1 MKAYAIAT
9 TPSDLALRTN
19 IAEPLVYSPVYQA
32 RPGMK
37 MPIIIF
43 RNDRP
48 ELVPAMWGLRSSA
61 AQNTLHMSRVLKSRP
76 WNVLIRR
83 QRCAVPANCVIVQKN
98 NEAYL
103 IRLPQHRLFLMGG
116 VYQQKNDD
124 LHFTLLETESADIL
138 DSITKDMPV
147 FLHNDRI
154 RKWLEGDEL
163 DRIFHIADKAGTN
176 YFDYFRVDEK
186 ILDPKENNR
195 ELLIPLGM
203 SHEQF
208 VQRNKQIMAS
218 SFEKERSNR
227 KHGK

>member
-9 TPSDLALRTN
+9 TPAELALRTN
-19 IAEPLVYSPVYQA
+19 IPEPQEYTPIYQA

-37 MPIIIF
+37 MPMIIW

-48 ELVPAMWGLRSSA
+48 EIVTGMWGTRSSTA
-61 AQNTLHMSRVLKSRP
+61 CNTLHMSRVLKSRP

-98 NEAYL
+98 NEAFL
-103 IRLPQHRLFLMGG
+103 IRLPQHRLFLLGG

-124 LHFTLLETESADIL
+124 FHFTLLETESADIL

-154 RKWLEGDEL
+154 QKWLTGDEL
-163 DRIFHIADKAGTN
+163 DRIFHLADKAGNN
-176 YFDYFRVDEK
+176 YFDYFRVNEK

-195 ELLIPLGM
+195 DLLVPLGM
-203 SHEQF
+203 SYEQF

-218 SFEKERSNR
+218 SFEKERLNR